1 MTDLIDKLNKTDRR
15 SVNIAIMHVQN
26 GNRDAGIRVIDGMV
40 RAANTRSAP
49 ILSAIRA
56 AL

>member
-1 MTDLIDKLNKTDRR
+1 MADLINKLSKTDRR
-15 SVNIAIMHVQN
+15 AVNLAIMHVQN
-26 GNRDAGIRVIDGMV
+26 GNKDAGIRVIDAMI

-49 ILSAIRA
+49 ILAATRA